1 MYKLS
6 NYFRRIA
13 HNHLE
18 LEDTKIKDVI
28 IIEDIEI
35 QNSIPWWYE
44 AKIMNKIYLWWNVF
58 RDIKRQRL
66 ILTKE

>member
-13 HNHLE
+13 HNNLE

-35 QNSIPWWYE
+35 QNSIPCWYE

-58 RDIKRQRL
+58 RDIKRQRW